1 LTFRRLIAPLTAAI
15 ILAFIGDDARAQA
28 SFPAPLPSQTA
39 QPDRRTGNGSAPV
52 ANLVSPLPFNGAP
65 PIAGVGIAAAPQE
78 EIPDECQQEFHSLR
92 AEVEKR
98 GRWIKA
104 AADRRAS
111 SDEAC
116 KLIDNYSRAEIK
128 LIDYVESHAAKCRFP
143 ADFRDQ
149 LKNGRNGTETIEK
162 KTCTAQQMQK
172 RGPAGP
178 SGDFLEP
185 TKPLM

>member
-1 LTFRRLIAPLTAAI
+1 LTFRRLIAPLTAAT
-15 ILAFIGDDARAQA
+15 ILAFIGDDARAQRA
-28 SFPAPLPSQTA
+28 FPAPLPGQTA
-39 QPDRRTGNGSAPV
+39 RPDQPNGSAPS
-52 ANLVSPLPFNGAP
+52 ANLMSPFPSNGASP
-65 PIAGVGIAAAPQE
+65 IAAAPQE
-78 EIPDECQQEFHSLR
+78 EIPDECQQEIRSLR

-116 KLIDNYSRAEIK
+116 KLIDNYGQAEIK

-143 ADFRDQ
+143 TDIRDR
-149 LKNGRNGTETIEK
+149 LKNGRKTTEATQK
-162 KTCTAQQMQK
+162 KTCTALQMQK

-178 SGDFLEP
+178 TGDFWP
-185 TKPLM
+185 TSTNRPM